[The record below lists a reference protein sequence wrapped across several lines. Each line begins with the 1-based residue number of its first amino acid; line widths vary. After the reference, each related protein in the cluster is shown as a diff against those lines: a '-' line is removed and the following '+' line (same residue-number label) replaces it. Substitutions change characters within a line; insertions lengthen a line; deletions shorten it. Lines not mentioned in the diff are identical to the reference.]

1 MATPRR
7 SSGAESSIRD
17 VRVSRIGV
25 ITNPRREE
33 ALSARDKLEAWCE
46 SHGHVSKRIAAPQDC
61 LGLEVVVALGGDGTM
76 LRALELSLVY
86 QTPVIGVNFGHLGY
100 LTEVEPDELFLA
112 IERFLSGGLRIEERT
127 TLEIRLHRLAGAS
140 PGERFYAVNEV
151 VVEKSH
157 SGNVVKLG
165 VAIAGE
171 PFLDYEA
178 DGIIVSSPTGS
189 TAYSFS
195 ARGPV
200 VSPRLSAM
208 VLTPVSPHMLFDRA
222 MVLQPDEEVEIR
234 VLGGQ
239 DATLMVDGVNREVL
253 KVGESITCR
262 ASSLNAR
269 LVKFEERD
277 FRSILKAKFGLANK
291 DMGEL

>member
-1 MATPRR
+1 M
-7 SSGAESSIRD
+7 
-17 VRVSRIGV
+17 SRIGIIV
-25 ITNPRREE
+25 NPRREE
-33 ALSARDKLEAWCE
+33 AISAREKLESWCE
-46 SHGHVSKRIAAPQDC
+46 AHGHLATRLAAPQDC

-76 LRALELSLVY
+76 LRALELSLLY

-100 LTEVEPDELFLA
+100 LTEVEPDELFVA
-112 IERFLSGGLRIEERT
+112 IERFLSGRHRIEERT
-127 TLEIRLHRLAGAS
+127 TLEIRMRRLGGS
-140 PGERFYAVNEV
+140 PRSERFFAVNEV

-178 DGIIVSSPTGS
+178 DGIIVSTPTGS

-200 VSPRLSAM
+200 VSPRMSAM

-222 MVLQPDEEVEIR
+222 MVLEPDEEVEIR

-253 KVGESITCR
+253 KVGESIVCR
-262 ASSLNAR
+262 ASALNAR